1 MPMKAM
7 IYKTLSTVVDDL
19 FACVECDPFGTP
31 VLMRCVPRLQV
42 LHQDADSAQ
51 AGVLPRRRRLPGVP
65 VSGMHATMSVKK

>member
-19 FACVECDPFGTP
+19 FACVRHDLVYAR
-31 VLMRCVPRLQV
+31 VLMASPLQV

-51 AGVLPRRRRLPGVP
+51 AGVLPGYV
-65 VSGMHATMSVKK
+65 